1 MKAYIA
7 GPITNNP
14 DYENSFIDAEID
26 LKDGGWE
33 VINSVRVTGSLPSST
48 THDEYMKLCLTMVDM
63 ADAIY
68 LLSGWETSKG
78 ACIEY
83 GYALGTEKII
93 LFEGG
98 KINVGN

>member
-1 MKAYIA
+1 MKVYIA

-14 DYENSFIDAEID
+14 DYENSFIDAEND
-26 LKDGGWE
+26 LKDDGWE
-33 VINSVRVTGSLPSST
+33 AINPARVNSSMPYST
-48 THDEYMKLCLTMVDM
+48 THDEYMKLCLAMLDI

-78 ACIEY
+78 AYIEY

-98 KINVGN
+98 KINVRN